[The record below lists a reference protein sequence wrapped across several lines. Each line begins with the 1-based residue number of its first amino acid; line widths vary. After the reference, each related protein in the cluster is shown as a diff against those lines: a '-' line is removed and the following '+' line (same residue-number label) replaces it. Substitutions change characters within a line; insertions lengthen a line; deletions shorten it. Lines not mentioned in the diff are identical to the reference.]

1 MFPIVCPQLLP
12 QANSNSLSK
21 ALSLSY
27 SFNEKEMRYTKQT
40 KVGREEH
47 NVPYTVSSTANPSS
61 TKSLPNLEFSP

>member
-12 QANSNSLSK
+12 QAKSNSLSK
-21 ALSLSY
+21 VLSLSY

-47 NVPYTVSSTANPSS
+47 NVSYSVSSTTAPS
-61 TKSLPNLEFSP
+61 